1 MRNIRT
7 FSSLKNPVYRLYYG
21 GMLGQMAAMNMQ
33 MVTRSLLTYRL
44 TGSAAILGMLALAN
58 AIPMTLLAL
67 FGGLLADRI
76 QKKYVLVAGQ
86 SSSALVS
93 LGVAL
98 ALSFGYLSVER
109 AGSWWILIAASV
121 IQGAIMGLMMPSRQ
135 AIIAEIVSS
144 DQLMNAV
151 ALNTLG
157 MNVLRFIS
165 PALAGLLIDVY
176 SFEAVYYTMTG
187 MYLVAVVFVSFLPLT
202 GTQGVMGQGIITD
215 LKDSLQ
221 YVWRDRTIFLV
232 LIITLVLVVLSR
244 PYQFLL
250 PIFTDDI
257 LKVGATGL
265 GVLLSVSGVGAML
278 GSLLLA
284 SIPNRRRGIMLLF
297 AGLILGLALIFFS
310 FSESWFLSLAL
321 IAIIGFGDTGRVA
334 LANTLVQYYV
344 SDDYRGRVMSLLM
357 MEFGIMSFGVFF
369 SGLLAEAIGV
379 QWSVGGL
386 AMALT
391 VISIFA
397 LLFVRRVR
405 NLD

>member
-391 VISIFA
+391 VISILA